1 MWLNTKPNSHM
12 YYGPETL
19 EYTVGVND
27 VKNIMDQKRNAVK
40 LKPGHATYVK
50 VLPRIVTTSKGF
62 EALTQAQ
69 RGCKMPYEIEG
80 FRFLARYTRIG
91 CEIECATQTASEI
104 CQCVPWYMPNN
115 VTQDQFSICDMFGH
129 ACFAKMLSDE
139 SNYKRCPVLCM
150 EDCQETAV
158 TLLPNI
164 LPIDTE
170 TACARDTRKVED
182 RDQQFEHS
190 FLQHYSFMGYKMLI
204 EGGPIPDLTTS
215 FYNGSL
221 CRDYVAKHIGFISIE
236 SPTTSIILSKRE
248 KKNSFYDQLG
258 TIGGTLGLFTGMS
271 LLSMVEVLFL
281 MGKLFQKARQR
292 CDNPYGEL
300 EEEEEQEEEE
310 KETPKLEEP
319 VNEKMRLAKMENL
332 EGKLNVC
339 PKIHIHTIHMLVVLY
354 D

>member
-170 TACARDTRKVED
+170 TACARDTRKVDE
-182 RDQQFEHS
+182 RDKVFEHS
-190 FLQHYSFMGYKMLI
+190 FLQHYSFMGYKMFF
-204 EGGPIPDLTTS
+204 D
-215 FYNGSL
+215 
-221 CRDYVAKHIGFISIE
+221 D
-236 SPTTSIILSKRE
+236 
-248 KKNSFYDQLG
+248 
-258 TIGGTLGLFTGMS
+258 
-271 LLSMVEVLFL
+271 
-281 MGKLFQKARQR
+281 
-292 CDNPYGEL
+292 
-300 EEEEEQEEEE
+300 
-310 KETPKLEEP
+310 
-319 VNEKMRLAKMENL
+319 
-332 EGKLNVC
+332 
-339 PKIHIHTIHMLVVLY
+339 
-354 D
+354 